1 MQYMWFA
8 GPMSYQDP
16 EVIRR
21 LLTETKRWAIVGLS
35 SNRERAAH
43 TISAFLQRVLDK
55 EIVPVHPKAEV
66 VHGETGYATLAEVPG
81 SIDVVDIF
89 LRPDLADAMVDEAIA
104 VGAKAVWLPLDVV
117 CEPAAERAETAGL
130 DVVMNACPAIEAPKL
145 GLS

>member
-1 MQYMWFA
+1 MT
-8 GPMSYQDP
+8 YQDP

-43 TISAFLQRVLDK
+43 TISAFLQKVLNI

-81 SIDVVDIF
+81 DVDVVDIF
-89 LRPDLADAMVDEAIA
+89 LRPDLADAVVDEAIA
-104 VGAKAVWLPLDVV
+104 RGAKAVWLPLDVV
-117 CEPAAERAETAGL
+117 CEPAAERARTAGL
-130 DVVMNACPAIEAPKL
+130 EVVMNACPAIEAPKL
-145 GLS
+145 GLA

>member
-55 EIVPVHPKAEV
+55 EIVPVHPKSEV

-104 VGAKAVWLPLDVV
+104 VGAKAVWLPLDV
-117 CEPAAERAETAGL
+117 CANL
-130 DVVMNACPAIEAPKL
+130 QQSAPKRL
-145 GLS
+145 ALTLS